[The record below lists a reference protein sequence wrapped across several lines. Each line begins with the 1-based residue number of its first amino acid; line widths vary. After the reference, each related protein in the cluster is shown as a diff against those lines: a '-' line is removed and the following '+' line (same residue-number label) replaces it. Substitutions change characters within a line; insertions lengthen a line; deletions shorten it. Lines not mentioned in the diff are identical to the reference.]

1 MASSPSIST
10 VYVQNLEE
18 RVKIPQL
25 SGLLRTLFSE
35 FGTVVD
41 IVAKKNLK
49 AKGQAFI
56 VYDDPAN
63 AKSAI
68 DELQGFKLFDKPM
81 RLSLAKS
88 RSDKS
93 VEIASSSE
101 VYELYKRNRL
111 AEKDKRLVAEAADN
125 ERRSKQGHGQVT
137 SSRLSK
143 LSKPPVL
150 KPTGPMTSQVV
161 PDEYLPPNRT
171 LFIQQ
176 IPDGYDV
183 DALHAIYSR
192 FEGFREI
199 RFVPGRRGLAF
210 VEYAGEQAA
219 IAARESTSGMKLG
232 ESSLKVSFQRQ

>member
-1 MASSPSIST
+1 M
-10 VYVQNLEE
+10 YVQNLEE

-41 IVAKKNLK
+41 IVARKNLK

-111 AEKDKRLVAEAADN
+111 AEKGIWLLRICVHVIQLYEPLCSN
-125 ERRSKQGHGQVT
+125 TIRQTPCCR
-137 SSRLSK
+137 SSR
-143 LSKPPVL
+143 
-150 KPTGPMTSQVV
+150 Q
-161 PDEYLPPNRT
+161 
-171 LFIQQ
+171 
-176 IPDGYDV
+176 
-183 DALHAIYSR
+183 
-192 FEGFREI
+192 
-199 RFVPGRRGLAF
+199 
-210 VEYAGEQAA
+210 
-219 IAARESTSGMKLG
+219 
-232 ESSLKVSFQRQ
+232 

>member
-49 AKGQAFI
+49 SKGQAFI

-101 VYELYKRNRL
+101 TNALLQKQQTMNGDL
-111 AEKDKRLVAEAADN
+111 NKATGKWKVAD
-125 ERRSKQGHGQVT
+125 
-137 SSRLSK
+137 
-143 LSKPPVL
+143 
-150 KPTGPMTSQVV
+150 
-161 PDEYLPPNRT
+161 
-171 LFIQQ
+171 
-176 IPDGYDV
+176 
-183 DALHAIYSR
+183 
-192 FEGFREI
+192 
-199 RFVPGRRGLAF
+199 
-210 VEYAGEQAA
+210 
-219 IAARESTSGMKLG
+219 
-232 ESSLKVSFQRQ
+232 